1 MKRDV
6 ALILGDGIGPE
17 VMGQASRIVTEA
29 GAEVNWIEAQAG
41 EGALLRCGSTL
52 PQETVDIIEQT
63 KVALKG
69 PLTTPVGGGY
79 RSVNIRLRQHFDL
92 YANVRRTRTYE
103 GVATKYDNIDIITV
117 RENTEGLY
125 CGIGSNPDEHT
136 AMSTRLITEAAE
148 RRIITYAFELAGKM
162 GKKKVT
168 ALHKANILKATDGL
182 FLRCF
187 EDISAE
193 FPNIAHEDMI
203 IDAAC
208 MKLVTD
214 PENFEII
221 VTTNLFGDIVSD
233 LCSGLVGGLGLTCGN
248 NIGEAAAIFEAI
260 HGTAPAMA
268 GRNNANPSACINAG
282 IEMLK
287 YIGQEQCALR
297 IENSL
302 IKTLKEGK
310 VRTKDLGGSASCSMF
325 ADEVIR
331 NME

>member
-52 PQETVDIIEQT
+52 PQETGDIIEQT

-125 CGIGSNPDEHT
+125 CGIESNPDEHT

-148 RRIITYAFELAGKM
+148 RRIITFACELAGKI
-162 GKKKVT
+162 GKKK
-168 ALHKANILKATDGL
+168 
-182 FLRCF
+182 
-187 EDISAE
+187 ESA
-193 FPNIAHEDMI
+193 
-203 IDAAC
+203 
-208 MKLVTD
+208 
-214 PENFEII
+214 
-221 VTTNLFGDIVSD
+221 
-233 LCSGLVGGLGLTCGN
+233 
-248 NIGEAAAIFEAI
+248 
-260 HGTAPAMA
+260 
-268 GRNNANPSACINAG
+268 
-282 IEMLK
+282 
-287 YIGQEQCALR
+287 
-297 IENSL
+297 
-302 IKTLKEGK
+302 
-310 VRTKDLGGSASCSMF
+310 
-325 ADEVIR
+325 
-331 NME
+331 

>member
-1 MKRDV
+1 
-6 ALILGDGIGPE
+6 
-17 VMGQASRIVTEA
+17 
-29 GAEVNWIEAQAG
+29 
-41 EGALLRCGSTL
+41 
-52 PQETVDIIEQT
+52 
-63 KVALKG
+63 
-69 PLTTPVGGGY
+69 
-79 RSVNIRLRQHFDL
+79 
-92 YANVRRTRTYE
+92 
-103 GVATKYDNIDIITV
+103 
-117 RENTEGLY
+117 
-125 CGIGSNPDEHT
+125 
-136 AMSTRLITEAAE
+136 
-148 RRIITYAFELAGKM
+148 
-162 GKKKVT
+162 
-168 ALHKANILKATDGL
+168 
-182 FLRCF
+182 
-187 EDISAE
+187 
-193 FPNIAHEDMI
+193 MI